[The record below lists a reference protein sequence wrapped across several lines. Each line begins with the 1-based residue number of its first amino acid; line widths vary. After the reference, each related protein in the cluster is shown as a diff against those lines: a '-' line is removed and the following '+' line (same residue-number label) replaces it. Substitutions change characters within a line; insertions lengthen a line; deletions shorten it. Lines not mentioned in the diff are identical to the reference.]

1 MSRFPKNNV
10 ATTTLI
16 GLTALSIAASVGADE
31 STQDAAESALC
42 EQAAYTMG
50 LRYQQQSA
58 EVAALQ
64 RQGFALATLRLEQQ
78 IDRHGEDADLAI
90 ITDLDE
96 TVLDNSAL
104 LARDMEQCHDYTTW
118 DTWRHWEREG
128 TPGVIPG
135 AMEFLEFADE
145 QGVAIYYVSDRY
157 QENKE
162 ATLATL
168 NELGLPQVSDDT
180 VLLLG
185 PPKQERRDLVEE
197 NHTLVML
204 LGDTLHDF
212 AEEFVSKVPLADQH
226 ARVEEHA
233 ERFGRDWIVFPN
245 ATYGTWSDAPLEPWE
260 APLETD

>member
-1 MSRFPKNNV
+1 MASASELALNRMVAVFAERVARLPGVRVLNSAQLDRVSPPSERRDVRSEIALGFPYRLPH
-10 ATTTLI
+10 ASCLAHLLGRTLW
-16 GLTALSIAASVGADE
+16 GVTPKK
-31 STQDAAESALC
+31 
-42 EQAAYTMG
+42 
-50 LRYQQQSA
+50 
-58 EVAALQ
+58 
-64 RQGFALATLRLEQQ
+64 
-78 IDRHGEDADLAI
+78 AI

-104 LARDMEQCHDYTTW
+104 LVRDMARCHDYTAW
-118 DTWRHWEREG
+118 DTWLHWEREG
-128 TPGVIPG
+128 IPRVIPG

-185 PPKQERRDLVEE
+185 PPKQQRRDFVEE
-197 NHTLVML
+197 NHTLVMQ

-212 AEEFVSKVPLADQH
+212 SEEFVSQVPLDEQH

-233 ERFGRDWIVFPN
+233 ERFGQDWIVFPN
-245 ATYGTWSDAPLEPWE
+245 ATYGTWRKAELDAWE
-260 APLETD
+260 APFLTE